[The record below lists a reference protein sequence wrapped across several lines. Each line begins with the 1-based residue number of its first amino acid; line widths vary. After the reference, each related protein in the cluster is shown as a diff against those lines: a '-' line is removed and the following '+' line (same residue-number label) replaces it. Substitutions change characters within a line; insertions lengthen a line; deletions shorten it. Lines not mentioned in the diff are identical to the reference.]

1 MIFTNKKTFFFSLI
15 YLFNLLFCNR
25 VSSYLAK
32 TKFIVYNKWF
42 DDDLEKN
49 NFYLKNRKIT
59 NISKIN
65 DFFINNRI

>member
-15 YLFNLLFCNR
+15 YLFNVLFCNR
-25 VSSYLAK
+25 VSSYFAK